1 MLPAGAFVTFTCT
14 LIVWPA
20 LRLPQEVLLLAIT
33 NEMQLLLQI
42 PTTGGSGMETAA
54 TFDGESRIEI
64 IESTTRTIDKAVV
77 ERVFNSEPLT

>member
-1 MLPAGAFVTFTCT
+1 
-14 LIVWPA
+14 
-20 LRLPQEVLLLAIT
+20 
-33 NEMQLLLQI
+33 MQLLLQI